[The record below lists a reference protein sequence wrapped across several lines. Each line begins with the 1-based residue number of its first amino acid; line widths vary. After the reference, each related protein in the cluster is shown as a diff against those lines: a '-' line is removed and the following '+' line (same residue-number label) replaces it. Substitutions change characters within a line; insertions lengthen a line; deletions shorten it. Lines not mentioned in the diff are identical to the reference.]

1 MRYANPMTTY
11 RVYDIQ
17 WETGGKRVAGL
28 PVEVVVDLDED
39 GLEDQDEIESA
50 VVDRVSDDHGWLIAD
65 CQIEQ
70 VA

>member
-1 MRYANPMTTY
+1 MTTY

-17 WETGGKRVAGL
+17 WDTDGKSVPGL

-50 VVDRVSDDHGWLIAD
+50 VVNRVSDDHGWLIAD
-65 CQIEQ
+65 CRVER
-70 VA
+70 VP

>member
-1 MRYANPMTTY
+1 MTTY

-17 WETGGKRVAGL
+17 WDTDGKRVTGL
-28 PVEVVVDLDED
+28 PKEAVVEIDDNDLDED
-39 GLEDQDEIESA
+39 EAESA

-65 CQIEQ
+65 CKIEQ

>member
-1 MRYANPMTTY
+1 MKTY

-17 WETGGKRVAGL
+17 WDTDGKRVTGL
-28 PVEVVVDLDED
+28 PKEAVVEIDDSDLDED
-39 GLEDQDEIESA
+39 EAESA

-65 CQIEQ
+65 CKIEQ